1 VETQPI
7 VSVADAI
14 VAASAAYDGLAEL
27 AEGVEDEWSYVTE
40 LADAWRERLAEVADN
55 RGSESAGPG
64 VATAVAVLSAEAAA
78 IDDPHRAIDWLSTF
92 PQVLLVAVGE
102 RP

>member
-14 VAASAAYDGLAEL
+14 AAASVAYDGLAQL
-27 AEGVEDEWSYVTE
+27 AEDIEDEWSYATE
-40 LADAWRERLAEVADN
+40 LADAWRERLGEVADL
-55 RGSESAGPG
+55 RGDEPAGPG
-64 VATAVAVLSAEAAA
+64 VAEAVAALAAEAAA

>member
-14 VAASAAYDGLAEL
+14 VAASAAYDGLVEL

-55 RGSESAGPG
+55 RGSEPAGPG